1 MNLNALSLF
10 VSVVQDGSLSK
21 ASERLNVPIAT
32 ISRQITE
39 LEKSLNIQLFDRKK
53 SGVKPTMAGQQLYE
67 QVYQNIDNLLQVEKT
82 LADNQEISGKLRIS
96 TFTGL
101 EEVWAWID
109 EFCTLYPKVSIH
121 CQVTDRV
128 LDLVEDNIDFAF
140 RAGNLH
146 TDNAVARLAIMA
158 KTKCLTHPTILAK
171 YGTPQTPDDLQH
183 FPYVGFAKAEQ
194 KELMISLENK
204 VLKLPCVFTSNDVYA
219 IAYLIQQGRGVG
231 YLPETIANRLIHEY
245 GLIEILSDYPMRAYP
260 VHLLYLKHRYPS
272 SVMRA
277 FLDFVSSKLE
287 VQADAIKRIDP
298 ISTKSKAY

>member
-53 SGVKPTMAGQQLYE
+53 SGVKPTMTGQQLYE
-67 QVYQNIDNLLQVEKT
+67 QVYQNIDNLLQVEKNLT
-82 LADNQEISGKLRIS
+82 DNQEISGKLRIS

-109 EFCTLYPKVSIH
+109 EFCTLYPKVSVH

-158 KTKCLTHPTILAK
+158 KTKCLAHPNILAK

-183 FPYVGFAKAEQ
+183 FPCVGFAKAEQ
-194 KELMISLENK
+194 KELMITLENK
-204 VLKLPCVFTSNDVYA
+204 VLKLPYVFASNDVYA

-231 YLPETIANRLIHEY
+231 HLPETIANRLIHEY
-245 GLIEILSDYPMRAYP
+245 GLIEILSDYPTQAYS
-260 VHLLYLKHRYPS
+260 VHLLYLKHRHQS
-272 SVMRA
+272 AVMRA
-277 FLDFVSSKLE
+277 FLDFVSSKL
-287 VQADAIKRIDP
+287 VGQPA
-298 ISTKSKAY
+298 